1 MIKKL
6 TINFFFITSNFT
18 TFATNYKPQ
27 IKSHLTMKKILV
39 LTIAMFSLLACSSD
53 DENNLDPIV
62 GTWYKFSEEGIEA
75 SDCEKKSS
83 VTFKENGTFNSV
95 SYESIDDECIIE
107 DEFSA
112 TWTNKGNGVYSR
124 INNGESSDS
133 SITFSDNGN
142 TMTSVYKQE
151 YNGETLTDI
160 TVFKRK

>member
-1 MIKKL
+1 
-6 TINFFFITSNFT
+6 
-18 TFATNYKPQ
+18 
-27 IKSHLTMKKILV
+27 MKKILV
-39 LTIAMFSLLACSSD
+39 LTIAMFSLFACSSD
-53 DENNLDPIV
+53 DENLDPIV

-83 VTFKENGTFNSV
+83 VTFNENGTFNSI
-95 SYESIDDECIIE
+95 SYESIEDKCVIE
-107 DEFSA
+107 DELSA

-124 INNGESSDS
+124 TYNGESSNT